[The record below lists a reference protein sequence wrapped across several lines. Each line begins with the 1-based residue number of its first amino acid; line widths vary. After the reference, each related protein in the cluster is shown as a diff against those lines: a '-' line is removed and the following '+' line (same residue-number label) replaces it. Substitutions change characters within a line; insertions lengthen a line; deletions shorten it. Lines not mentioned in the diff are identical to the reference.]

1 MEYLLGLLEVGTDR
15 WAEGTPHS
23 TDLEDPKE
31 TEEETRPLNALCK
44 RLSEDSISR
53 KVGAIPRGELPGTG
67 AAASPEDPMC
77 LFTRTSTHKHAY
89 ICTFT
94 YVHARVDM

>member
-31 TEEETRPLNALCK
+31 TEEDTRPLNALCK

-53 KVGAIPRGELPGTG
+53 KVGAIPRGELSGTG
-67 AAASPEDPMC
+67 AASSPEDPVC
-77 LFTRTSTHKHAY
+77 LCTH
-89 ICTFT
+89 I
-94 YVHARVDM
+94 HARGHM